1 MISDDTPTAYDS
13 DFRVVES
20 VEVID
25 RYTVKVT
32 YKEVLSPALASWG
45 IWMMPHH
52 ALTDKPSRSPLQ
64 RKPIGTG
71 PYKLESWKAGQ
82 SITLTAFHD
91 YFEGRPKIE
100 KVFIRVIPN
109 QTTQYLELLNGID
122 IWYAEVADKPD
133 YPYQFVMWQYS
144 QTGKIDGINGDVDL
158 KISLDSWEEKRS
170 TGKEDAEYRWRRRGG
185 GVSGK

>member
-1 MISDDTPTAYDS
+1 
-13 DFRVVES
+13 
-20 VEVID
+20 
-25 RYTVKVT
+25 
-32 YKEVLSPALASWG
+32 
-45 IWMMPHH
+45 MMPHH

-109 QTTQYLELLNGID
+109 QTTQYLELLNGTID
-122 IWYAEVADKPD
+122 IMGLTSKQDALDTNTPKYIDN
-133 YPYQFVMWQYS
+133 YNTYS
-144 QTGKIDGINGDVDL
+144 F
-158 KISLDSWEEKRS
+158 LDFS
-170 TGKEDAEYRWRRRGG
+170 YIPL
-185 GVSGK
+185 VFFL